1 MPGWMAASIVVGFL
15 VLVGVPILW
24 LIFRSGYAPDPDAAE
39 RFRQRQRTPDFD
51 LFRRRFEPVDAEH
64 LNGVVWPGTEGYYAF
79 ANNGAGDKYLID
91 PRQSDPDV
99 IYYEH
104 ETGKTRPVGATLSR
118 FITVPPRR

>member
-24 LIFRSGYAPDPDAAE
+24 LIFRSGYAPDPGAAE
-39 RFRQRQRTPDFD
+39 RFRERQRTPDFD
-51 LFRRRFEPVDAEH
+51 LFRRRFGCEPPPPLKMLLADEALFAEEWDTFDAV
-64 LNGVVWPGTEGYYAF
+64 LPGPKGET
-79 ANNGAGDKYLID
+79 
-91 PRQSDPDV
+91 DPDV